1 MEVHIQDLLSRLH
14 EQFGLGP
21 GLGPSSATSLTNS
34 KSLPQPF
41 ITSLSR
47 AAAALHRTDPW
58 RRLRPNHLFGVRVG
72 KDSDWP
78 SKKEPFPV
86 AQFIGGDGGDLAV
99 HLYRS
104 ESDALKSTAPR
115 ETLRV
120 PDVEVLRITFDA
132 ERCPVF
138 DVARCASD
146 GGLWFRNPTLE
157 ELKFAY
163 AVVKAVSLVHPL
175 LVLRRVSDGRTVVAF
190 EPFVET
196 VDVQWPPEMANAEYD
211 FVAVTVSHPPGQS
224 YEEVAAK
231 PLVSMPAIKY
241 ADPPEDAQE
250 VRKERALCCGRC
262 RAVVYCGAACQKQH
276 WKETHKAKCGLY
288 KAMMEREEELDM
300 SNSFTFPTSIDDDN
314 PCRWLDS
321 LGLHKK
327 GMWRRQCACY
337 ARVPFGLLP
346 TTSEPDEDDH
356 HPLVL
361 PTHVALSGWTEYYKL
376 RSLPTSSPI
385 AAVLSHALTVYHVL
399 TALCVASKDRLAK
412 AKEVVLHYIG
422 PECELDCMRA
432 FVEPGRLLQGLGGG
446 GGGGLHVVMVGPEVP
461 SGLSE
466 MTITGRVRASFV
478 RGLYQD
484 EAAYLPPA
492 HVVVGLNCGFERYA
506 SWGGVAEVVKAKGT
520 PGFFTER
527 SEIACAN
534 AKQVLRGVGVQV
546 THPVTP
552 NLFRSPVRVSSP
564 SDNLPAFDNGF
575 VFGVNT

>member
-1 MEVHIQDLLSRLH
+1 MDLHIQDLLSRLH
-14 EQFGLGP
+14 EQFGIGP

-47 AAAALHRTDPW
+47 AAAALDRTDPW
-58 RRLRPNHLFGVRVG
+58 RRLRPNHLFSVRVG
-72 KDSDWP
+72 KDADWP
-78 SKKEPFPV
+78 SKKQPFPV

-115 ETLRV
+115 ATLRV
-120 PDVEVLRITFDA
+120 PHVEVLRITFDA

-138 DVARCASD
+138 DVARCASN

-175 LVLRRVSDGRTVVAF
+175 LVLRRVSEGRTVAAF

-196 VDVQWPPEMANAEYD
+196 VDVHWPPEVANAEYD

-224 YEEVAAK
+224 YEEAAAAK
-231 PLVSMPAIKY
+231 PPVSIPAIKY
-241 ADPPEDAQE
+241 VDPPEDAQQDSPPRVSNARVCAMCDKE

-262 RAVVYCGAACQKQH
+262 RAVVYCGATCQKQH

-288 KAMMEREEELDM
+288 KAMMEREEELNM
-300 SNSFTFPTSIDDDN
+300 SNTFAFPTSIVDDD
-314 PCRWLDS
+314 
-321 LGLHKK
+321 
-327 GMWRRQCACY
+327 
-337 ARVPFGLLP
+337 
-346 TTSEPDEDDH
+346 TTHDH
-356 HPLVL
+356 HPLVVS
-361 PTHVALSGWTEYYKL
+361 THAVLSGWTEYYKL
-376 RSLPTSSPI
+376 RSLPTSSPV
-385 AAVLSHALTVYHVL
+385 AVILSHALTVYHVL
-399 TALCVASKDRLAK
+399 TALCVMSKDRLAK

-432 FVEPGRLLQGLGGG
+432 FAELGRLLQSLGG

-466 MTITGRVRASFV
+466 TTITGRVRASFT

-484 EAAYLPPA
+484 EEAYLPPA

-506 SWGGVAEVVKAKGT
+506 SWGGAAEVVKAKGT

-546 THPVTP
+546 THPVAP
-552 NLFRSPVRVSSP
+552 NPFRSPVRVQSP